1 MSDERIKKRIQS
13 IEVRNSFTDELW
25 SRGIEKTIEFAMITN
40 KTYKIFGDDVNA
52 AEIRAIK
59 GLDKNDNIR
68 DNMTDIEMQLTQMTE
83 VGAKEI
89 MQWEDAQGFAA
100 IGDCVDKSV
109 EIVKE
114 TRAKFETIKKNPVL
128 SSQNNL
134 SNQQKEKRKLMK
146 KEKQKLKE

>member
-25 SRGIEKTIEFAMITN
+25 SRGIEKAIEFAMITN

-52 AEIRAIK
+52 EEIRTIK
-59 GLDKNDNIR
+59 GLAKNDNIR

-89 MQWEDAQGFAA
+89 IQWENAEGFTA
-100 IGDCVDKSV
+100 IGECVDKSV

-128 SSQNNL
+128 SSHNYL
-134 SNQQKEKRKLMK
+134 SPQQKEKRKLMK
-146 KEKQKLKE
+146 KAEKKLKK